1 MLIGNIFIFLYLFYS
16 FFGYNFCYRLI
27 TNKKIDY
34 IKFNPKSY
42 SFIGKRLIMLSHLDF
57 IYASYFFYYP
67 NIHRYLNLIFL
78 QFVINCGY
86 FKIWGVSEWSTFL
99 MHVFWGIVII
109 FYGKNYINAFYI
121 SLNYENYVLVF
132 FLLPYYS
139 FKDYIY
145 TKRHYL
151 YDNP

>member
-1 MLIGNIFIFLYLFYS
+1 MLIGNIFIFLYLFYC
-16 FFGYNFCYRLI
+16 FFGYNFYYRLI

-34 IKFNPKSY
+34 IKFNPKSH

-67 NIHRYLNLIFL
+67 NIQRYLNLIFL

-86 FKIWGVSEWSTFL
+86 FKLWGICELSTFL
-99 MHVFWGIVII
+99 MHIFWGVVII
-109 FYGKNYINAFYI
+109 FYGKIYINTFYI
-121 SLNYENYVLVF
+121 SLDYENYVLLF
-132 FLLPYYS
+132 FLIPYYCI
-139 FKDYIY
+139 KDYVY
-145 TKRHYL
+145 TERHYL